1 MTRGT
6 LLTGA
11 LAWVLLAAQPA
22 AKAGLAEDAAA
33 ASVDIYARMTAKD
46 APGFLKYRPPG
57 GFTEFTPSSKELQRL
72 ELKPFTDL
80 FSSDMRVNLRAE
92 DIKVQLI
99 GDVAI
104 VTGTRIGYVAA
115 PHTTPVEVRYG
126 LTMVWAR
133 TNGALQLQHLHYSPL
148 ATSK

>member
-1 MTRGT
+1 MMRQAMLSGAMALG
-6 LLTGA
+6 LL
-11 LAWVLLAAQPA
+11 LLASPA
-22 AKAGLAEDAAA
+22 MAGLAEDAAA

-46 APGFLKYRPPG
+46 APGFLRYRPPG

-80 FSSDMRVNLRAE
+80 FSSDMRINLRAE

-99 GDVAI
+99 GDVAV

-115 PHTTPVEVRYG
+115 PNTTPVEVRYA
-126 LTMVWAR
+126 LTMIWAR
-133 TNGALQLQHLHYSPL
+133 TNGALQLQHLHYTPL
-148 ATSK
+148 AAR

>member
-1 MTRGT
+1 MMRQT

-11 LAWVLLAAQPA
+11 MTLGLLLAAPPA
-22 AKAGLAEDAAA
+22 MAGLAEDAAA

-46 APGFLKYRPPG
+46 EPGFLRYRPPG

-80 FSSDMRVNLRAE
+80 FSSDMRINLRAE

-99 GDVAI
+99 GDVAV

-115 PHTTPVEVRYG
+115 PNTTPVELRYA

-148 ATSK
+148 AAR

>member
-1 MTRGT
+1 MMRQT
-6 LLTGA
+6 LLNGA
-11 LAWVLLAAQPA
+11 LALGLLLLVPPA
-22 AKAGLAEDAAA
+22 MAGLAEDAAA

-80 FSSDMRVNLRAE
+80 FASDMRISLRAE

-99 GDVAI
+99 GDVAV

-115 PHTTPVEVRYG
+115 PNTTPVEVRYA

-148 ATSK
+148 AAR

>member
-1 MTRGT
+1 MMRQT
-6 LLTGA
+6 LLSGA
-11 LAWVLLAAQPA
+11 MALGLLLLASPA
-22 AKAGLAEDAAA
+22 MAGLAEDAAA

-46 APGFLKYRPPG
+46 APSFLRYRPAG

-80 FSSDMRVNLRAE
+80 FSSDMRISLRAE

-99 GDVAI
+99 GDVAV

-115 PHTTPVEVRYG
+115 PNTTPVEVRYA

-148 ATSK
+148 AAR

>member
-1 MTRGT
+1 MMRQT
-6 LLTGA
+6 LLSGA
-11 LAWVLLAAQPA
+11 MAFGLLLLASPA
-22 AKAGLAEDAAA
+22 MAGLAEDAAA

-46 APGFLKYRPPG
+46 APGFLRYRPPG

-80 FSSDMRVNLRAE
+80 FSSDMRINLRAE

-99 GDVAI
+99 GDVAV

-148 ATSK
+148 AAR

>member
-1 MTRGT
+1 MMRQA
-6 LLTGA
+6 LLSGA
-11 LAWVLLAAQPA
+11 MALGLLLLASPA
-22 AKAGLAEDAAA
+22 MAGLAEDAAA

-46 APGFLKYRPPG
+46 APGFLRYRPPG

-80 FSSDMRVNLRAE
+80 FSSDMRINLRAE

-99 GDVAI
+99 GDVAV

-115 PHTTPVEVRYG
+115 PNTTPVEVRYA
-126 LTMVWAR
+126 LTMIWAR
-133 TNGALQLQHLHYSPL
+133 TNGALQLQHLHYTPL
-148 ATSK
+148 AAR

>member
-1 MTRGT
+1 MMRQT
-6 LLTGA
+6 LLSGA
-11 LAWVLLAAQPA
+11 MALGLLLLASPA
-22 AKAGLAEDAAA
+22 MAGLAEDAAA

-46 APGFLKYRPPG
+46 APGFLRYRPPG

-80 FSSDMRVNLRAE
+80 FSSDMRINLRAE

-99 GDVAI
+99 GDVAV

-115 PHTTPVEVRYG
+115 PNTTPVEVRYA

-148 ATSK
+148 AAR

>member
-1 MTRGT
+1 MMRQT
-6 LLTGA
+6 LLNGA
-11 LAWVLLAAQPA
+11 LALGLLLLVPPA
-22 AKAGLAEDAAA
+22 MAGLAEDAAA

-80 FSSDMRVNLRAE
+80 FASDMRISLRAE
-92 DIKVQLI
+92 DVKVQLI
-99 GDVAI
+99 GDVAV

-115 PHTTPVEVRYG
+115 PGTTPVEVRYA

-133 TNGALQLQHLHYSPL
+133 PNGALQLQHLHYSPL
-148 ATSK
+148 AAR